1 MIFLEID
8 PNIVKPGWTPLL
20 ITIAIAAVMVFGFF
34 SMRRQFRR
42 INLPG
47 DADRLEAG
55 GAGRVDESAHSDP
68 EPSDEV
74 DPPSPG
80 RTSSPSTA
88 PPG

>member
-42 INLPG
+42 INVPG
-47 DADRLEAG
+47 EADRLEADA
-55 GAGRVDESAHSDP
+55 GAEGAHSDP

-74 DPPSPG
+74 DPPSRG
-80 RTSSPSTA
+80 RTSSPTA
-88 PPG
+88 SPPG

>member
-1 MIFLEID
+1 MILLEID

-42 INLPG
+42 INVPG
-47 DADRLEAG
+47 DPGRPVDAEDAPDADLG
-55 GAGRVDESAHSDP
+55 PTDET
-68 EPSDEV
+68 
-74 DPPSPG
+74 DPPT
-80 RTSSPSTA
+80 RDRSSSTTVS

>member
-42 INLPG
+42 INVPG
-47 DADRLEAG
+47 DPGRSAG
-55 GAGRVDESAHSDP
+55 AVDGTGP
-68 EPSDEV
+68 EPEPTDKV
-74 DPPSPG
+74 DPPKRG
-80 RTSSPSTA
+80 RRSAPSAA

>member
-42 INLPG
+42 INVPG
-47 DADRLEAG
+47 DPGAPVG
-55 GAGRVDESAHSDP
+55 GIDDGIDP
-68 EPSDEV
+68 APTDTVEPS
-74 DPPSPG
+74 SSG
-80 RTSSPSTA
+80 RTSSSRTPTSSA
-88 PPG
+88 SPPG